1 MASKAL
7 TWLEQAAS
15 AERTAQVQATAVP
28 TIPAA
33 ALAADPSRHGWSV
46 MELVKEWTAV
56 QSQVHEHLRVTH
68 AWAVQVL
75 PGQHQRHV
83 EAASKAQE
91 EARVALLRWLAAKE
105 EALKVL
111 YAQTSHLAYA
121 GLMALPAEERQ
132 HGASL
137 Q

>member
-91 EARVALLRWLAAKE
+91 EARGEGGGAEGIVCADFALGLCWLDGPSRGGAA
-105 EALKVL
+105 
-111 YAQTSHLAYA
+111 
-121 GLMALPAEERQ
+121 
-132 HGASL
+132 
-137 Q
+137 